1 MRNYPQSVLVKMICD
16 QYKMH
21 RTSAQQDA
29 MVQYN
34 LLQEVSQAYSL
45 KVSKSHYMFRFF
57 KKSSSTCTFLP

>member
-1 MRNYPQSVLVKMICD
+1 MRNYPESTLVKMICD
-16 QYKMH
+16 EYQTH
-21 RTSAQQDA
+21 RSYAQRQA

-57 KKSSSTCTFLP
+57 KKS